1 MGELARRYQ
10 NSFFLKHPSPIC
22 CFNMD
27 GFFANMIKYLLFAT
41 NFLVFVMALVVL
53 SFGIYALV
61 DAASP
66 DVSVNLY
73 DTAVVLIIIVATFIM
88 IVAFFGC
95 CGAWKENRCMLG
107 TYFAIILLMFI
118 VMIVG
123 AVFGYSQSLDELKK
137 PLVDSM
143 AKYSKADDA
152 SETEKAITKAWDQV
166 QTDYSCCGVD
176 AYTEWEDS

>member
-1 MGELARRYQ
+1 MG
-10 NSFFLKHPSPIC
+10 NSQLLV
-22 CFNMD
+22 NMD

-53 SFGIYALV
+53 AFGIYALV
-61 DAASP
+61 DGAAFADLVSAASP

-88 IVAFFGC
+88 IIASFGC

-143 AKYSKADDA
+143 SKYNP
-152 SETEKAITKAWDQV
+152 E
-166 QTDYSCCGVD
+166 
-176 AYTEWEDS
+176 